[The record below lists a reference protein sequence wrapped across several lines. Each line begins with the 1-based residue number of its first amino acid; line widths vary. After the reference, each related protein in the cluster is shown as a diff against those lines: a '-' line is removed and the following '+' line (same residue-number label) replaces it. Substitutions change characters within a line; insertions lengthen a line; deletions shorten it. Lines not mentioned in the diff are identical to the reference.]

1 MNKKFSTLL
10 AGMALLSAMSVNAQ
24 VQPGVVIPVE
34 SGVTN
39 IPRLAEMASLQGK
52 KLKLGVNEEL
62 YQLQVKYGPSQAQTG
77 VLAMDEDGKLYVADP
92 TTLDATGMAN
102 TLWCVTVSAQ
112 ENGQAPKFDFENRAT
127 GMILDIATN
136 NITAVGTPVDAIVG
150 GDVSGWA
157 FSRSYESLEAGK
169 ALFSY
174 ISAEEILGIKVA
186 DNGAVQVAKVKANE
200 YNRDEN
206 KYSTINNYFSEF
218 SLYSPAEFYLTATEL
233 NTIFGTYD
241 DEKHGIKLGFDK
253 DVLGTD
259 IPNPFNA
266 QSFYATQASWAS
278 GTLADDGAGNTPAV
292 SRVPYLN
299 VRQKDKEAYLRVD
312 TAYTN
317 EKGVPFLAYKWV
329 SEWKDV
335 NSTSTSNT
343 EVEYDDASQ
352 YLMRSNLKNQ
362 YKFLFVYTPKND
374 NLKIYIHTVTNK
386 DINDADAYW
395 YSTTTKGSNW
405 RVSLQDLIAN
415 QTRILTVDEKQ
426 QNTTITLGYKSCG
439 AVTPTRTSLADG
451 VYFIQNSKGQYLA
464 SPIHKNGDIEWVTV
478 NDKQDVNHM
487 PAFQWVVLKTNPA
500 DKNNVSSIQI
510 WNREFAT
517 KGVNSAASI
526 QLNTPA
532 DKDYYY
538 VTKDVIVD
546 GSTKLIA
553 NDKLTIKEVEA
564 KYQSDKYLGYKKI
577 AKNDLLVNKY
587 TFNYYHPYSSN
598 KFIAQSEKDSVLTV
612 LDGKDAFVLDTV
624 QYNRATGADEAY
636 GYVIPSKDIQKRLP
650 NLVQLYRTVYT
661 AMKGDLNWAINK
673 EDKFN
678 VSKYFGATAEGNT
691 KATPFFF
698 KENNCIDGVHYYA
711 ILSTQWDS
719 NKKVYTIVER
729 DNDKAGVSDYD
740 GNATLKAQILSETRT
755 SAFAIAPDNSPLYR
769 RFNNVALGESATDAA
784 DSLVF
789 VEKYRKEYLMDEMN
803 HSFMDKDNEVD
814 YLGIWSKEHAKGNL
828 AMRIDTAWLN
838 RGAGNVKPQY
848 LISVARDDQGA
859 IETIP
864 CDEADDKH
872 FYIDE
877 KGNAHKTD
885 KWNCQHAKQGR
896 AGFAY
901 GKYLVSFADSAR
913 MEDSQKQPWMDI
925 VNGYTRVGFVKA
937 VHAGD
942 SLFILVNEFKNMKPA
957 DLDTA
962 EIVKA
967 YKAAKINTQ
976 YIVNLQ
982 GDQHKNVTWSF
993 RYVNPENAGKVTEEG
1008 DDNAFM
1014 FESNVY
1020 TDSQTSTPSVD
1031 YAEGAEKNIPLGNVH
1046 AKLNNAIAPMY
1057 AAWLKMQNGCLVL
1070 TRYDSDFNSS
1080 KTGGDAALVFN
1091 VAQKTDEDG
1100 MVTSNDE
1107 VSVEGVS
1114 VVSGNGAVT
1123 VQGAAGKSVVITN
1136 ILGKVVAETILTSDN
1151 ATIFVPAGIVAVAV
1165 DGEEAVKVVV
1175 K

>member
-10 AGMALLSAMSVNAQ
+10 AGMALLSVMSVNAQ
-24 VQPGVVIPVE
+24 TTPSRVDPETVLGQEWRLGGLKE
-34 SGVTN
+34 GANSG
-39 IPRLAEMASLQGK
+39 
-52 KLKLGVNEEL
+52 L
-62 YQLQVKYGPSQAQTG
+62 YQLKVMDGTTPAY
-77 VLAMDEDGKLYVADP
+77 LAMELNRG
-92 TTLDATGMAN
+92 TGDYELRVYSASEAKN
-102 TLWCVTVSAQ
+102 NLEATLWCVSVSNYNQ
-112 ENGQAPKFDFENRAT
+112 GQAPIYDFQNKLSGTMLDLTMAGHEKTENGTNGAWKPVL
-127 GMILDIATN
+127 GGEIA
-136 NITAVGTPVDAIVG
+136 
-150 GDVSGWA
+150 GWA
-157 FSRSYESLEAGK
+157 FSRSYKDLEEKRPLYSYFSTDSIVGLK
-169 ALFSY
+169 ADPTTG
-174 ISAEEILGIKVA
+174 AVKVA
-186 DNGAVQVAKVKANE
+186 KWGANQIDATSNAADVTNFALVGAAQIALSEDQV
-200 YNRDEN
+200 
-206 KYSTINNYFSEF
+206 
-218 SLYSPAEFYLTATEL
+218 
-233 NTIFGTYD
+233 NT
-241 DEKHGIKLGFDK
+241 KLGLLQDNKAGVQLTFTP
-253 DVLGTD
+253 DVKGTSLK
-259 IPNPFNA
+259 NPFNEQKFIA
-266 QSFYATQASWAS
+266 EDKDNNKWLFIK
-278 GTLADDGAGNTPAV
+278 
-292 SRVPYLN
+292 
-299 VRQKDKEAYLRVD
+299 QKDKEAYLKVD

-317 EKGVPFLAYKWV
+317 ETGTKFLAYGWTEKA
-329 SEWKDV
+329 KD
-335 NSTSTSNT
+335 
-343 EVEYDDASQ
+343 
-352 YLMRSNLKNQ
+352 K
-362 YKFLFVYTPKND
+362 
-374 NLKIYIHTVTNK
+374 
-386 DINDADAYW
+386 ADAYSSISSELRAQHQFKFI
-395 YSTTTKGSNW
+395 YSPSGDSLYIYVKKVTWNNDGKYWNTHVTATPVNEHEFW
-405 RVSLQDLIAN
+405 RVSLQDLIKDE
-415 QTRILTVDEKQ
+415 TCILTVDPED
-426 QNTTITLGYKSCG
+426 QNTHISLGLSGCEEKGSSK
-439 AVTPTRTSLADG
+439 TSVDDG
-451 VYFIQNSKGQYLA
+451 VYFIKNKQGQYLA

-587 TFNYYHPYSSN
+587 TFNYYHPYSSD